1 MRCARFAAVVATLT
15 LLLAAVPAQATP
27 HASRCDADARVLSW
41 FETAAEIFT
50 EVPGPFAG
58 FLSRHFERKAER
70 AALRYA
76 DRCVHLNQVQVLG
89 SHNSYHIEPVPSL
102 IGLYLIFDDSAFE
115 LRYTH
120 RPLDQQFGELGVR
133 QIELDVFADPD
144 GGLYADPV
152 GLRFRDGFDIPVP
165 SIPELVPPGNKVLHI
180 QDLDWD
186 TTCQFFVE
194 CLGVV
199 KAWSDANPGHLP
211 ILVLVEAKDEIAPDP
226 LGLGFAIP
234 IEFEGPEFDTLD
246 AEIRSVFP
254 PGQLIT
260 PDDVRGSFGSLRDA
274 VLTRGWPSLGDSR
287 GKVLFALDNFDKRFI
302 YQDGHPS
309 LEGRVMFVD
318 AVPDGEDP
326 EDAAAFVKVNGP
338 LGNEARIQDLVA
350 QGFIVRTRSDAGT
363 VEALTDD
370 PTRREAALGSGAQY
384 VSTDYEEPDPRPEF
398 NDFVVS
404 IPDGEPGRCN
414 PVNAPAGCRNFALER

>member
-1 MRCARFAAVVATLT
+1 MRCARLPAVVATLT
-15 LLLAAVPAQATP
+15 LLLTAVPAQATP
-27 HASRCDADARVLSW
+27 HASRCDADARVLYW
-41 FETAAEIFT
+41 FEVAADIFAD
-50 EVPGPFAG
+50 VPGPFAG

-89 SHNSYHIEPVPSL
+89 SHNSYHIEPAPEL
-102 IGLYLIFDDSAFE
+102 IDIYLLFDSSAFE

-144 GGLYADPV
+144 GGLYAEPV
-152 GLRFRDGFDIPVP
+152 GLKIREQDFTLR
-165 SIPELVPPGNKVLHI
+165 IPELDPPGTKVLHI
-180 QDLDWD
+180 QDLDWE

-199 KAWSDANPGHLP
+199 KAWSDANPTHLP
-211 ILVLVEAKDEIAPDP
+211 VMILVETKEEIAPDP
-226 LGLGFAIP
+226 LNLGFAIP
-234 IEFEGPEFDTLD
+234 IEFMGPEFDTLD
-246 AEIRSVFP
+246 EEIRSVFP

-260 PDDVRGSFGSLRDA
+260 PDDVRGNFATLREA
-274 VLTRGWPSLGDSR
+274 VLTRGWPSLGESR
-287 GKVLFALDNFDKRFI
+287 GKVLFALDNAGKRFI

-318 AVPDGEDP
+318 AEDD
-326 EDAAAFVKVNGP
+326 EDAAAFVKMNGP
-338 LGNEARIQDLVA
+338 LGNEAAIQDLVS

-363 VEALTDD
+363 VEALADD

-414 PVNAPAGCRNFALER
+414 PVNAPPGCRNFALER

>member
-1 MRCARFAAVVATLT
+1 
-15 LLLAAVPAQATP
+15 
-27 HASRCDADARVLSW
+27 
-41 FETAAEIFT
+41 
-50 EVPGPFAG
+50 
-58 FLSRHFERKAER
+58 
-70 AALRYA
+70 
-76 DRCVHLNQVQVLG
+76 VQVLG
-89 SHNSYHIEPVPSL
+89 SHNSYHVEPVPSL
-102 IGLYLIFDDSAFE
+102 IDLYLIFDDSAFE

-152 GLRFRDGFDIPVP
+152 GLRFRDGFDIPFP
-165 SIPELVPPGNKVLHI
+165 GIPELVPPGNKVLHI

-211 ILVLVEAKDEIAPDP
+211 LMILVEAKEEIAPDP
-226 LGLGFAIP
+226 LNLGFAIP
-234 IEFEGPEFDTLD
+234 IPFQGPEFDELD

-254 PGQLIT
+254 PQQLIT
-260 PDDVRGSFGSLRDA
+260 PDDVRGNFATLRDA
-274 VLTRGWPSLGDSR
+274 VLTRGWPSLSDSR
-287 GKVLFALDNFDKRFI
+287 GKVLFALDNFGKRFI
-302 YQDGHPS
+302 YQEGHPS

-318 AVPDGEDP
+318 SNPD

-338 LGNEARIQDLVA
+338 LGNEAAIQDLVSS
-350 QGFIVRTRSDAGT
+350 GYIVRTRSDAGT
-363 VEALTDD
+363 QEALDND
-370 PTRREAALGSGAQY
+370 PTRREAALTSGAHY

-398 NDFVVS
+398 NGFVVE

-414 PVNAPAGCRNFALER
+414 PVNAPPGCRNFALER

>member
-1 MRCARFAAVVATLT
+1 MRCARFAAVVAGLT
-15 LLLAAVPAQATP
+15 LLLASVPAHANP

-41 FETAAEIFT
+41 FEVAADLFAD
-50 EVPGPFAG
+50 VPGPFAG
-58 FLSRHFERKAER
+58 FLSSHFTRKAER

-89 SHNSYHIEPVPSL
+89 SHNSYHVEPVPSL
-102 IGLYLIFDDSAFE
+102 IILYLLFDPSAFE

-152 GLRFRDGFDIPVP
+152 GLRFRDGPDIPFP
-165 SIPELVPPGNKVLHI
+165 GIPELVPPGTKVLHI

-199 KAWSDANPGHLP
+199 KAWSDANPSHLP
-211 ILVLVEAKDEIAPDP
+211 IMILVEAKDEIGP
-226 LGLGFAIP
+226 GFVIP
-234 IEFEGPEFDTLD
+234 IKFLGPEFDTLD

-260 PDDVRGSFGSLRDA
+260 PDDVRGNFGTLRDA
-274 VLTRGWPSLGDSR
+274 VLARGWPSLGDSR
-287 GKVLFALDNFDKRFI
+287 GKVLFGLDNASKRFI
-302 YQDGHPS
+302 YQDGYPG

-318 AVPDGEDP
+318 AQPD

-338 LGNEARIQDLVA
+338 LGNEAFIQDLVS

-363 VEALTDD
+363 IEALNDD
-370 PTRREAALGSGAQY
+370 PTRREAALTSGAQY
-384 VSTDYEEPDPRPEF
+384 VSTDYAEPDPRDEF

-414 PVNAPAGCRNFALER
+414 PINAPPGCRNFALER

>member
-1 MRCARFAAVVATLT
+1 MRCARFSAVVAALT
-15 LLLAAVPAQATP
+15 FLLAAVPAQATP
-27 HASRCDADARVLSW
+27 HASRCDADARVLYW
-41 FETAAEIFT
+41 FEVAADIFAD
-50 EVPGPFAG
+50 VPGPFAG

-89 SHNSYHIEPVPSL
+89 SHNSYHVEPVQSPL
-102 IGLYLIFDDSAFE
+102 IDLYLLFDDTAIE
-115 LRYTH
+115 LQYTH

-133 QIELDVFADPD
+133 QIELDVFADPE
-144 GGLYADPV
+144 GGLYADPF
-152 GLRFRDGFDIPVP
+152 GLKIRDGLDQR
-165 SIPELVPPGNKVLHI
+165 IPELDPPGTKVLHI

-186 TTCQFFVE
+186 TNCQFFVE
-194 CLGVV
+194 CLGIV

-211 ILVLVEAKDEIAPDP
+211 ILVLVEAKEEIAPDP
-226 LGLGFAIP
+226 LGFGFAIP

-287 GKVLFALDNFDKRFI
+287 GKVLFALDNASKRSI
-302 YQDGHPS
+302 YLDGHPS

-318 AVPDGEDP
+318 AEDH

-338 LGNEARIQDLVA
+338 VGNEARIQDLVA
-350 QGFIVRTRSDAGT
+350 QGFIVRTRSDSGT
-363 VEALTDD
+363 LDARADD
-370 PTRREAALGSGAQY
+370 PTRREAALASGAQY

-404 IPDGEPGRCN
+404 IPDGDPGRCN
-414 PVNAPAGCRNFALER
+414 LVNAPSGCRNFALER

>member
-1 MRCARFAAVVATLT
+1 MRCARFAAVVATLA

-58 FLSRHFERKAER
+58 FLSSHFARKAER

-89 SHNSYHIEPVPSL
+89 SHNSYHVEPVPSL
-102 IGLYLIFDDSAFE
+102 IDLYLIFDDSAFE

-152 GLRFRDGFDIPVP
+152 GLRFRDGFDIPFP
-165 SIPELVPPGNKVLHI
+165 GIPELVPPGNKVLHI
-180 QDLDWD
+180 QDLDWE

-211 ILVLVEAKDEIAPDP
+211 IMILVETKEEIATDP
-226 LGLGFAIP
+226 LNLGFAIP
-234 IEFEGPEFDTLD
+234 IPFQGPEFDELD

-260 PDDVRGSFGSLRDA
+260 PDDVRGNFGTLRDA

-287 GKVLFALDNFDKRFI
+287 GKVLFALDNAGKRFI

-318 AVPDGEDP
+318 ADDD

-338 LGNEARIQDLVA
+338 LGNEAAIQDLVS

-363 VEALTDD
+363 VEALADD
-370 PTRREAALGSGAQY
+370 PTRSEAALGSGAQY

-414 PVNAPAGCRNFALER
+414 PVNAPPGCRNFALER

>member
-1 MRCARFAAVVATLT
+1 MRCARFPAVVAALF
-15 LLLAAVPAQATP
+15 LLLMAVPAQANP
-27 HASRCDADARVLSW
+27 HATRCDADARLLYW
-41 FETAAEIFT
+41 FEVVADIFADY
-50 EVPGPFAG
+50 PGPFAD
-58 FLSRHFERKAER
+58 FLSRWFDRKAER
-70 AALRYA
+70 AALSYA
-76 DRCVHLNQVQVLG
+76 DGCVHLNQVQVLG
-89 SHNSYHIEPVPSL
+89 SHNSYHIEPVPEL
-102 IGLYLIFDDSAFE
+102 IAIYELFDDTAFE

-120 RPLDQQFGELGVR
+120 GPLEQQFGELGVR

-144 GGLYADPV
+144 GGLYADPK
-152 GLRFRDGFDIPVP
+152 GLRVRDGFDIPFP
-165 SIPELVPPGNKVLHI
+165 SIPELVPPGTKVLHI

-199 KAWSDANPGHLP
+199 KAWSDANPDHLP
-211 ILVLVEAKDEIAPDP
+211 IMILVEAKDDVAPDP
-226 LGLGFAIP
+226 LNLGFAIP
-234 IEFEGPEFDTLD
+234 IDFQGPEFDVLD

-260 PDDVRGSFGSLRDA
+260 PDDVRGSFATLRDA
-274 VLTRGWPSLGDSR
+274 VLTRGWPNLSDSR
-287 GKVLFALDNFDKRFI
+287 GKVLFGLDNASKRFI
-302 YQDGHPS
+302 YQDGHPG

-318 AVPDGEDP
+318 AQPD

-338 LGNEARIQDLVA
+338 LGNEAFIQDLVT

-363 VEALTDD
+363 IEALNDD

-384 VSTDYEEPDPRPEF
+384 VSTDYAEPDPRPEF
-398 NDFVVS
+398 NEFVVS

-414 PVNAPAGCRNFALER
+414 PINAPPGCRNFALER